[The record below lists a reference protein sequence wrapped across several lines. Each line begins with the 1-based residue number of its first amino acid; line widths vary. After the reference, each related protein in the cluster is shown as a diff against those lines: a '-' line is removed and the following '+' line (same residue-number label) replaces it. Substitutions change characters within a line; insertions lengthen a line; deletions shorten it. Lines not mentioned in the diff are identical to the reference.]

1 MVRMATRK
9 IKQLVYTA
17 LGATGVGLALTALF
31 LLSRTAQNSEDF
43 DRLHILIL
51 LVNVAGVVVLFA
63 LLVGNLIRL
72 LRDYR
77 THVPGARLK
86 ARMVGM
92 SVTLAVVPLLV
103 VFYFSMQF
111 INRGIDTWFNV
122 ELEKGLDDALALSRA
137 ALEMQMRDHLATTVE
152 IAERLRNVSRRQL
165 IFELS
170 MLRRESGASEISVF
184 GRNRRILATSS
195 DFAANRLPQA
205 PKDEV
210 ILQIRQNRPFVSL
223 DPLERG
229 SFQIRTAVAFGD
241 ASRPETVGLIQAYF
255 PVSERI
261 GRMANSV
268 DKSYSEYKRLLYL
281 REPLKRTFTLTL
293 TVVLLLSMLAS
304 VYGAF
309 VLSRRLVAPIQNLVA
324 GTRAVAKG
332 DFDTRLPAP
341 SRDEIGFLVSSFN
354 DMIEKLSEAQ
364 RQASLSQAQVEAERA
379 NLEVILAR
387 LSTGV
392 VSLES
397 DLRIRT
403 ANQAS
408 GAILNVDL
416 ENRIGEY
423 LPDVARGEPLLEQFV
438 DVARVHLDAGETE
451 WREQIVLRGEVG
463 RRVLTCA
470 CTALPGDEDHAA
482 GFVVVFDDITALLQ
496 AQRDAAWGEV
506 ARRLA
511 HEIKNPLTPIQLSA
525 ELLRRKYMNTM
536 SEDEVQVL
544 DRATHTIVQ
553 QVEAMKEMVNAFSD
567 YARAPDI
574 DINVFN
580 LDKLAHE
587 VVDLYRAQ
595 ASGIEIVLN
604 TDPTLPDIE
613 ADMGRV
619 RQMLHNLIRNSIE
632 ALENCDYKGCIEV
645 RISKTEVQETE
656 VAEIVVEDNGPGF
669 KTGSVSQVFD
679 PYVTTKPKGTGLGL
693 AIVKK
698 LVEEHGGTIEAE
710 NADGGGAVIR
720 IQLPVNEAAR
730 GAMMAILPG
739 RGEIRRDRA

>member
-1 MVRMATRK
+1 VDTRT
-9 IKQLVYTA
+9 IKRA
-17 LGATGVGLALTALF
+17 AIAAAGAIGVGLSLVALF
-31 LLSRTAQNSEDF
+31 LLGQTAQDSAEF
-43 DRLHILIL
+43 DRLHIIIL
-51 LVNVAGVVVLFA
+51 LISVAGVVVLFA
-63 LLVGNLIRL
+63 LLVGNLARL

-77 THVPGARLK
+77 NHVPGSKLK

-92 SVTLAVVPLLV
+92 FVGLAVLPLLV

-111 INRGIDTWFNV
+111 INRGIDSWFNV
-122 ELEKGLDDALALSRA
+122 EVEAGFDDALELSRA
-137 ALEMQMRDHLATTVE
+137 ALEMQKR
-152 IAERLRNVSRRQL
+152 ERLEITVRISNRLQNVSARQL

-170 MLRRESGASEISVF
+170 TLRRESGADEISVF
-184 GRNRRILATSS
+184 GRNNRIIATSS
-195 DFAANRLPQA
+195 DRSAGTLPR
-205 PKDEV
+205 PLTDEV
-210 ILQIRQNRPFVSL
+210 LLQIRQNRPFVSL
-223 DPLERG
+223 DPTARG
-229 SFQIRTAVAFGD
+229 GYEIRTAVLFGNTH
-241 ASRPETVGLIQAYF
+241 RPDLAGVIQAHF
-255 PVSERI
+255 PVPERL
-261 GRMANSV
+261 GTMANNV
-268 DKSYSEYKRLLYL
+268 DVSYSDYKRMVYL
-281 REPLKRTFTLTL
+281 REPMKRAFSLTL
-293 TVVLLLSMLAS
+293 TVVLLLSLLAS
-304 VYGAF
+304 IYGAF
-309 VLSRRLVAPIQNLVA
+309 ILSRRLVAPIQDLVA

-332 DFDTRLPAP
+332 DFDTRLPTP

-354 DMIEKLSEAQ
+354 DMTQRLSSARRE
-364 RQASLSQAQVEAERA
+364 ASLSQALVEAERA

-392 VSLES
+392 VALEA

-416 ENRIGEY
+416 ENRIGEF
-423 LPDVARGEPLLEQFV
+423 LPDVAKGEPLLEQFV
-438 DVARVHLDAGETE
+438 DVARVHLNAGETE

-470 CTALPGDEDHAA
+470 CTTLPGDEDHAA

-525 ELLRRKYMNTM
+525 ERMRRKYLHTL
-536 SEDEVQVL
+536 SDEDAQVL

-574 DINVFN
+574 DLSLFSI
-580 LDKLAHE
+580 DKLVHE

-595 ASGIEIVLN
+595 ESGIEIVLK
-604 TDPTLPDIE
+604 TDSDLPEVE
-613 ADMGRV
+613 ADVGRI
-619 RQMLHNLIRNSIE
+619 RQILHNLIRNATE
-632 ALENCDYKGCIEV
+632 ALENTDDGCIEV
-645 RISKTEVQETE
+645 SVSATEVQE
-656 VAEIVVEDNGPGF
+656 VDVVEIIVADNGPGF
-669 KTGSVSQVFD
+669 HTGSVSQVFD

-698 LVEEHGGTIEAE
+698 LVEEHVGTIEAE
-710 NADGGGAVIR
+710 NRAEGGAAIR
-720 IQLPVNEAAR
+720 IELPVNEAAR
-730 GAMMAILPG
+730 EIMLTKLPG
-739 RGEIRRDRA
+739 RAETWRERA